1 MRTIR
6 LEEGV
11 VITIDQSRLP
21 MKLVFLKLKSYKQVA
36 VAIKEMKVR
45 GAPLIGVAAA
55 FGLALTALHSK
66 TRLRAQLI
74 YELEQAAE
82 TLRSTR
88 PTAVN
93 LSWALDRVM
102 RRTYKTKGGV
112 NEVKRAVINEAL
124 KMAEEDV
131 QTNLAIGRNGAQL
144 LEDGDVVLT
153 HCNPGSFGTVEHGTA
168 LSVIRVAVQSRKR
181 IKVIAT
187 ETRPQLQGARL
198 TTFELKQDGIPVT
211 LITDSMVGYV
221 MANHMVDKVVV
232 GADRVLKTGY
242 VINKIGTYTIAVLAK
257 AHNIPFLVATP
268 FSTIDLKTK
277 VADVVIEQRDP
288 TEVLTFLGQ
297 RVAPLTTL
305 ALNPAFDITPPEYVT
320 ALITEKGILSPSEIS

>member
-1 MRTIR
+1 M
-6 LEEGV
+6 EEGV

-66 TRLRAQLI
+66 TMLRAQLI

-232 GADRVLKTGY
+232 GADRVLRTGY

>member
-6 LEEGV
+6 LEEGI
-11 VITIDQSRLP
+11 VITIDQSKLP
-21 MKLVFLKLKSYKQVA
+21 MKLAFLKLKSYKQVA

-66 TRLRAQLI
+66 TKLKAQLI

-93 LSWALDRVM
+93 LPWALDRVM

-232 GADRVLKTGY
+232 GADRVLRTGH

-288 TEVLTFLGQ
+288 NEVLTFLGQ
-297 RVAPLTTL
+297 RVAPPTTL

-320 ALITEKGILSPSEIS
+320 VLITEKGILSPSGIS

>member
-1 MRTIR
+1 
-6 LEEGV
+6 LEKGV

-21 MKLVFLKLKSYKQVA
+21 MKLVFLKLKNYKQVA
-36 VAIKEMKVR
+36 VAIKEMKIR

-66 TRLRAQLI
+66 TMLRAQLI

-131 QTNLAIGRNGAQL
+131 QTNLTIGRNGAQL
-144 LEDGDVVLT
+144 LVDGDVVLT

-168 LSVIRVAVQSRKR
+168 LSVIRVAVQNRKR

-232 GADRVLKTGY
+232 GADRVLRTGY

-288 TEVLTFLGQ
+288 NEVLTFLGQ
-297 RVAPLTTL
+297 RVAPPTTL

-320 ALITEKGILSPSEIS
+320 AFITEKGILSPSEIS

>member
-1 MRTIR
+1 M
-6 LEEGV
+6 EKGV

-21 MKLVFLKLKSYKQVA
+21 MKLVFLKLKNYKQVA
-36 VAIKEMKVR
+36 VAIKEMKIR

-66 TRLRAQLI
+66 TMLRAQLI

-131 QTNLAIGRNGAQL
+131 QTNLTIGRNGAQL
-144 LEDGDVVLT
+144 LVDGDVVLT

-168 LSVIRVAVQSRKR
+168 LSVIRVAVQNRKR

-232 GADRVLKTGY
+232 GADRVLRTGY

-288 TEVLTFLGQ
+288 NEVLTFLGQ
-297 RVAPLTTL
+297 RVAPPTTL

-320 ALITEKGILSPSEIS
+320 AFITEKGILSPSEIS

>member
-6 LEEGV
+6 WEGGV

-21 MKLVFLKLKSYKQVA
+21 MKLAFLKLKSYKQVA

-55 FGLALTALHSK
+55 FGLALTAFHSK
-66 TRLRAQLI
+66 TKLRAQLI
-74 YELEQAAE
+74 HELEQAAG

-88 PTAVN
+88 PTGVN
-93 LSWALDRVM
+93 LAWALDRVM
-102 RRTYKTKGGV
+102 RRTYETRGGV
-112 NEVKRAVINEAL
+112 NEVKRVVINEAL
-124 KMAEEDV
+124 KIAEEDV
-131 QTNLAIGRNGAQL
+131 QTNLAIGRNGAKL
-144 LEDGDVVLT
+144 LDDGDVVLT
-153 HCNPGSFGTVEHGTA
+153 HCNPGSLGTVEYGTA
-168 LSVIRVAVQSRKR
+168 LSSIRAAVQSRKR

-221 MANHMVDKVVV
+221 MANHMVDKVFV
-232 GADRVLKTGY
+232 GADRVLRTGH

-257 AHNIPFLVATP
+257 AHKIPFFVAAP
-268 FSTIDLKTK
+268 SSTIDLKTE
-277 VADVVIEQRDP
+277 VADVVIEQRSLE
-288 TEVLTFLGQ
+288 EVLTFLGQ
-297 RVAPLTTL
+297 RVAPQTTL

-320 ALITEKGILSPSEIS
+320 AIITEKGKFFSSAIS

>member
-1 MRTIR
+1 MRTIHW
-6 LEEGV
+6 EEGV
-11 VITIDQSRLP
+11 VITIDQSKLP
-21 MKLVFLKLKSYKQVA
+21 MKLAFLKLKSYRQVA
-36 VAIKEMKVR
+36 AAIKEMKVR

-66 TRLRAQLI
+66 TKLKAQLI

-93 LSWALDRVM
+93 LPWALDRVM

-198 TTFELKQDGIPVT
+198 TTFELKQAGIPVT

-232 GADRVLKTGY
+232 GADRVLRTGH

-257 AHNIPFLVATP
+257 AHKIPFLVATP

-288 TEVLTFLGQ
+288 NEVLTFLGQ
-297 RVAPLTTL
+297 RVAPPTTL

-320 ALITEKGILSPSEIS
+320 GLITEKGILSPSGIS

>member
-6 LEEGV
+6 WEGGC

-21 MKLVFLKLKSYKQVA
+21 MKLAFLKLRSYKQVA

-55 FGLALTALHSK
+55 FGLALTAFHSRTK
-66 TRLRAQLI
+66 FRAKLI
-74 YELEQAAE
+74 HKLERAAE

-88 PTAVN
+88 PTGVN

-102 RRTYKTKGGV
+102 RRTYKTRGGV
-112 NEVKRAVINEAL
+112 KEVKSAVINEAL
-124 KMAEEDV
+124 KIAEEDV
-131 QTNLAIGRNGAQL
+131 KTNLAIGCNGAKL

-153 HCNPGSFGTVEHGTA
+153 HCNPGSLGTVEHGTA
-168 LSVIRVAVQSRKR
+168 LSVIRVAVQSRKL
-181 IKVIAT
+181 INVIAT

-198 TTFELKQDGIPVT
+198 TTFELNQDGIPVT

-221 MANHMVDKVVV
+221 MANRMVDKVVV
-232 GADRVLKTGY
+232 GADRVLRTGH
-242 VINKIGTYTIAVLAK
+242 VVNKIGTYTIAVLAR
-257 AHNIPFLVATP
+257 AHNIPFLVAAP
-268 FSTIDLKTK
+268 SSTIDLKTE
-277 VADVVIEQRDP
+277 VADVVIEQRNPD
-288 TEVLTFLGQ
+288 EVLTFLGQ
-297 RVAPLTTL
+297 RVAPSTTS

-320 ALITEKGILSPSEIS
+320 ALVTEKGIFSPSAIS

>member
-1 MRTIR
+1 M
-6 LEEGV
+6 EKGV

-21 MKLVFLKLKSYKQVA
+21 MKLVFLKLKNYKQVA
-36 VAIKEMKVR
+36 VAIKEMKIR

-66 TRLRAQLI
+66 TMLRAQLI

-131 QTNLAIGRNGAQL
+131 QTNLTIGRNGAQL

-168 LSVIRVAVQSRKR
+168 LSVIRVAVQNRKR

-232 GADRVLKTGY
+232 GADRVLRTGY

-288 TEVLTFLGQ
+288 NEVLTFLGQ
-297 RVAPLTTL
+297 RVAPPTTL

-320 ALITEKGILSPSEIS
+320 AFITEKGILSPSEIS